1 MKRSD
6 DGKVSSTV
14 PHGGTVTLTEDD
26 LLHEIFKN
34 NPIIVGRMPPSSWTE
49 ADKAYVNAA
58 FPDVEE
64 GSRRIR
70 EVEDRIWYE
79 IAKASIKD

>member
-6 DGKVSSTV
+6 DGKVWSTV

-26 LLHEIFKN
+26 LLDEIFRS
-34 NPIIVGRMPPSSWTE
+34 NPILVGTRPPSRWTE
-49 ADKAYVNAA
+49 ADIAYVNAA

-64 GSRRIR
+64 GSRRTC

-79 IAKASIKD
+79 IAKASIKE